1 MRAPQGAA
9 AFAALYCKG
18 QSESDASHQAI
29 WRRGR
34 TRTVSEVGVYDSTE
48 LASRYVVVRP
58 PAKCLWKVTNSPLL
72 TFASCLIPG
81 RRKMWRTTLMRS
93 DSVGAERVT
102 KSGPR

>member
-9 AFAALYCKG
+9 AIAALYCEG
-18 QSESDASHQAI
+18 QTESATSHRTN

-72 TFASCLIPG
+72 TFASCLIPE
-81 RRKMWRTTLMRS
+81 RRKM
-93 DSVGAERVT
+93 
-102 KSGPR
+102 